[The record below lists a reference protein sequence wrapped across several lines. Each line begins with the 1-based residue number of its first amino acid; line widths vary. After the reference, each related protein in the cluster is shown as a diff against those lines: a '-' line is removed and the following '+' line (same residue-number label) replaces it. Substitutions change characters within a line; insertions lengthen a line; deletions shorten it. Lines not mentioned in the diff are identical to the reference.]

1 MPGKIQVA
9 YDHFENTRAGL
20 GEEFLSELLKQ
31 FDDLA
36 STPHN
41 YGYIDDQIKIRD
53 VKIDRFPYVVV
64 FEISQDEVIVYAV
77 HNTYRHPKK
86 KVEKVTYQG
95 LIPQFNHPVRLSNQ
109 LFVDPI
115 VFNIL

>member
-1 MPGKIQVA
+1 MAYKIRITEHAREDTQVA
-9 YDHFENTRAGL
+9 YDYYENTRTGL

-31 FDDLA
+31 FNDLA

-41 YGYIDDQIKIRD
+41 YGYIDDQAIIRD

-64 FEISQDEVIVYAV
+64 FEIIQDEVVVYAV

-86 KVEKVTYQG
+86 
-95 LIPQFNHPVRLSNQ
+95 RLRK
-109 LFVDPI
+109 
-115 VFNIL
+115 